1 MSRVYGCVLVRIFQ
15 MTDQLVSLPEIIRLD
30 TKPLSRFFISA
41 ILNRLE
47 YVKKRGEDMDI
58 SNIGE
63 RILNRFRKPQK
74 ERLNSDK

>member
-47 YVKKRGEDMDI
+47 YVKKGEKI
-58 SNIGE
+58 WIFL
-63 RILNRFRKPQK
+63 IL
-74 ERLNSDK
+74 ESVY

>member
-30 TKPLSRFFISA
+30 TKSLSSFFIRA

-47 YVKKRGEDMDI
+47 YVKKGEKI
-58 SNIGE
+58 WIFL
-63 RILNRFRKPQK
+63 IL
-74 ERLNSDK
+74 ESVY

>member
-30 TKPLSRFFISA
+30 TKPLSSFFISA

-47 YVKKRGEDMDI
+47 CVKKGEKI
-58 SNIGE
+58 WIFL
-63 RILNRFRKPQK
+63 IL
-74 ERLNSDK
+74 ESVY

>member
-30 TKPLSRFFISA
+30 TKPLSSFFISA

-47 YVKKRGEDMDI
+47 YVKKGEKI
-58 SNIGE
+58 WIFL
-63 RILNRFRKPQK
+63 IL
-74 ERLNSDK
+74 ESVY